1 MFSYKGSLLGPG
13 LLGRHW
19 PWARADCWAQA
30 VSGVPPVEAL
40 LEVEAGLGL
49 GQLEV
54 VLSLLPLAV
63 PHPPEL
69 GQFTLQRHFLIVP
82 GMYIIRIIY
91 MIYNIYCIKPD
102 TNVIILM

>member
-1 MFSYKGSLLGPG
+1 MT
-13 LLGRHW
+13 R
-19 PWARADCWAQA
+19 
-30 VSGVPPVEAL
+30 VPPLEAF

-69 GQFTLQRHFLIVP
+69 GQFTFQRHFLIVP
-82 GMYIIRIIY
+82 GMYY
-91 MIYNIYCIKPD
+91 
-102 TNVIILM
+102 

>member
-1 MFSYKGSLLGPG
+1 MFSYKGSLIP
-13 LLGRHW
+13 RHW
-19 PWARADCWAQA
+19 PWARADCRAQA
-30 VSGVPPVEAL
+30 VPAVTRVPPVEAL

-69 GQFTLQRHFLIVP
+69 GQFTFQRHFLIVP
-82 GMYIIRIIY
+82 GMYY
-91 MIYNIYCIKPD
+91 YDHLHDVQY
-102 TNVIILM
+102 LLH

>member
-19 PWARADCWAQA
+19 PRARADCWAQA
-30 VSGVPPVEAL
+30 VPAVTRVPPLEAL

-49 GQLEV
+49 GQLQV
-54 VLSLLPLAV
+54 MLSLLPLAV

-69 GQFTLQRHFLIVP
+69 GQFTFQRHFLIVP
-82 GMYIIRIIY
+82 GMYII
-91 MIYNIYCIKPD
+91 
-102 TNVIILM
+102 TLLGSFT